1 MPSLFDP
8 ITIGAIE
15 APNRIFMAPLTRTRA
30 TPTHVPTDLMIEYYR
45 QRAGAGLIIS
55 EATGISRQGLG
66 WPSAPGLWT
75 DEQVEAWKPVTEAVH
90 TAGGR
95 IVAQLWHMG
104 RLARPDVTGLQSLSS
119 SATRAPYHDPD
130 KNPYDTA
137 RPATLDD
144 IRQTLDDYAAAS
156 RNAIRAGFDGVQVH
170 GANGYLIDQ
179 FLRDGT
185 NLRDDDYGG
194 SPENRIRLMRE
205 AVERVIAEVG
215 ADRTSIRLSPN
226 GETQGADDSDPAS
239 VFIPAAKV
247 LNDLGIAFLELRE
260 QAPDGT
266 FGKTDVPK
274 LSPQI
279 RQVFKGPLV
288 LNQDYSKEAGQA
300 DLDSG
305 VADAIAWGRLFIANP
320 DLPERFRRDAA
331 LNPPNPKTFYA
342 PGPEGYTDYPALD
355 GLEAARV

>member
-1 MPSLFDP
+1 MGEY
-8 ITIGAIE
+8 GAQRVDRVQRHAERGFEGAEQIVG
-15 APNRIFMAPLTRTRA
+15 RVQQGRHRRA
-30 TPTHVPTDLMIEYYR
+30 VAGIHG
-45 QRAGAGLIIS
+45 QRAAA
-55 EATGISRQGLG
+55 EAERETLR
-66 WPSAPGLWT
+66 
-75 DEQVEAWKPVTEAVH
+75 E
-90 TAGGR
+90 
-95 IVAQLWHMG
+95 
-104 RLARPDVTGLQSLSS
+104 RL
-119 SATRAPYHDPD
+119 H
-130 KNPYDTA
+130 
-137 RPATLDD
+137 
-144 IRQTLDDYAAAS
+144 AAEREVDAL
-156 RNAIRAGFDGVQVH
+156 ADADGVEIH
-170 GANGYLIDQ
+170 GAHGYLIDQ